1 MQLSSTLPGQF
12 MIVIKRTLQIIDE
25 IIHQVPWV
33 LTHSDLSNMNI
44 LVDSNS
50 GHLTGVV
57 DWADARIEPFGI
69 ALWGLESI
77 LGCSGPQ
84 GWAYLGD
91 DVSHS
96 RRLFRTVFLA
106 EIGGALSDEAC
117 RAIEEFRTLGLLLR
131 YGFSW
136 EEGAEKPAQDTSLL
150 DIFLQS
156 ELKLASKPLEI
167 IH

>member
-1 MQLSSTLPGQF
+1 
-12 MIVIKRTLQIIDE
+12 
-25 IIHQVPWV
+25 
-33 LTHSDLSNMNI
+33 MNI
-44 LVDSNS
+44 LVDSDS

-57 DWADARIEPFGI
+57 DWADASIEPFGI

-84 GWAYLGD
+84 GWAYHGN

-117 RAIEEFRTLGLLLR
+117 RAIEEFRTLGVLLR

-136 EEGAEKPAQDTSLL
+136 EEGTEKPAQDTSLHKIQASL
-150 DIFLQS
+150 TYFSKVSWSWRVSPS
-156 ELKLASKPLEI
+156 ESVINSIKVVSWND
-167 IH
+167 